1 MGKVVSKSPIREV
14 KTGREPMM
22 IASLQPADSTVSLPL
37 ELSVLADRS
46 FIISPGCLLVFI
58 FIFFFFFSQGEI
70 RMVFFKEA
78 VSEKFQA
85 FQEGKVYT
93 ISKPVAKQAFGNSLK
108 FELQWKEETTCEELD
123 LDVVVKVEPVVTTP
137 LSTLPSLAKNS
148 FWCVSSS
155 HIPLCFSYSTYD
167 WLSCFVF

>member
-1 MGKVVSKSPIREV
+1 
-14 KTGREPMM
+14 M
-22 IASLQPADSTVSLPL
+22 IASLQLADSTVSLPL

-123 LDVVVKVEPVVTTP
+123 WDVVVKVEPVVTTP
-137 LSTLPSLAKNS
+137 LDPPLPGQE
-148 FWCVSSS
+148 FFRCVSSS

>member
-1 MGKVVSKSPIREV
+1 MTEQLDIAAVNPLKKDFFVVGKVVSKSPIREV
-14 KTGREPMM
+14 KTGKEPIM
-22 IASLQPADSTVSLPL
+22 IASLQLADSTVSLPL

-46 FIISPGCLLVFI
+46 FIISPRCLLVFIFIFIFI

-108 FELQWKEETTCEELD
+108 FELQWKEETTCEE
-123 LDVVVKVEPVVTTP
+123 
-137 LSTLPSLAKNS
+137 
-148 FWCVSSS
+148 
-155 HIPLCFSYSTYD
+155 
-167 WLSCFVF
+167 

>member
-1 MGKVVSKSPIREV
+1 MNPLKKDFFVVGKVVSKSPIREV

-46 FIISPGCLLVFI
+46 FVISPRCLFVFIFIFI

-85 FQEGKVYT
+85 FQEGKVYA

-108 FELQWKEETTCEELD
+108 FELQWKEETLVRSRTWMLWS
-123 LDVVVKVEPVVTTP
+123 KG
-137 LSTLPSLAKNS
+137 SQ
-148 FWCVSSS
+148 W
-155 HIPLCFSYSTYD
+155 
-167 WLSCFVF
+167 